1 MDVLEQ
7 RDHKTKPDVLI
18 ELLLLQQWNVFLIA
32 LQYTVHI
39 ICISRSK
46 QTSRSRDGLA
56 FLRHEIG

>member
-39 ICISRSK
+39 SRSK

>member
-32 LQYTVHI
+32 LQYYTVH
-39 ICISRSK
+39 ISRSK